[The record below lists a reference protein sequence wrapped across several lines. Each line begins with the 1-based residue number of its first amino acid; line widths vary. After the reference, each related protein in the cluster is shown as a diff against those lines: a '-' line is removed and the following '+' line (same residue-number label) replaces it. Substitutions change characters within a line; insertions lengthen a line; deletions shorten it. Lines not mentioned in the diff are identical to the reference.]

1 MPIRQQS
8 ADVRF
13 REIDLSEIITT
24 NSSSRGAIVL
34 VSKQG
39 RPGRFNV
46 TNTQAFVD
54 EYGTPDAAI
63 SFGHYCALDF
73 LQEGDQ
79 LDVVRVVSADAKYSA
94 LLLNDSTGVSALVNT
109 FTGSVQGTNNPQG
122 FDFDGAVTGS
132 DTPLVLFT
140 PKKGQGSHGDY
151 LSVKISSENIAVPAA
166 PAGVQAALGGTLAAG
181 SFAYKVTAISN
192 VGETMP
198 SPASTSVVIASGTTN
213 KITVTWTPV
222 EGARGYKLYGRTG
235 SSFLLIGT
243 FGANEFSYV
252 DTGAV
257 TPAGIAPTVAPT
269 PTTRF
274 TVEVYDSRYSIADSL
289 EEWECTL
296 KDEVDDSGVQLEIAQ
311 RINAFSELL
320 SVVSNV
326 PNLLS
331 APPFVKAIARTDLEG
346 GSSGTAV
353 TNFQIAAAWS
363 TYFGDAEKVKVQIL
377 INGGYTDVTV
387 QQQMVQVAEKR
398 GDAVALLDI
407 PSAMQKA
414 NDAVKYRTLMA
425 GISSSYCAWYTA
437 DNFQSDLYNGKKL
450 YTPPSGW
457 AAAIC
462 ARTDRLVGA
471 SGAPA
476 GLNRGNLPILSTRQ
490 EYDDAERTYLF
501 ENKINYTR
509 KIIGSGNFIWE
520 QVTGQSKNSAL
531 SWLSVRRMINV
542 IKTSVKD
549 FLMFSLQEPND
560 DFTRKQIITACT
572 EYLQSWKDARGILD
586 FKVVVDDTNNTP
598 AFYNLGILKVAFFI
612 TPIIPIHEIQV
623 DVVITKKGVS
633 FSEINIQNLA

>member
-1 MPIRQQS
+1 MPIKQQG

-13 REIDLSEIITT
+13 REIDLSAIIAT

-46 TNTQAFVD
+46 SNTQAFVS
-54 EYGTPDAAI
+54 EYGQPDAAV
-63 SFGHYCALDF
+63 SFGHYCSLDF
-73 LQEGDQ
+73 LQEGSS
-79 LDVVRVVSADAKYSA
+79 LDVVRVVSADAKFSA
-94 LLLNDSTGVSALVNT
+94 LLLNDAGGVTGLVNE
-109 FTGSVQGTNNPQG
+109 FSGAVTGTTNPAG
-122 FDFDGAVTGS
+122 FDFDGAVATS
-132 DTPLVLFT
+132 DVPLVLFT

-151 LSVKISSENIAVPAA
+151 LSVKISTENVAVPGI
-166 PAGVQAALGGTLAAG
+166 PTGVQAALGGSLAAG
-181 SFAYKVTAISN
+181 TYNYKVSAISN
-192 VGETMP
+192 IGETLP
-198 SPASTSVVIASGTTN
+198 STQSANITIAAGTSN
-213 KITVTWTPV
+213 KVTVSWAAV
-222 EGARGYKLYGRTG
+222 EGARGYRLYGRTG
-235 SSFLLIGT
+235 GTYLLIAT
-243 FGANEFSYV
+243 LGANELTFE

-257 TPAGIAPTVAPT
+257 TPAGAAPTVAPT
-269 PTTRF
+269 PTARF
-274 TVEVYDSRYSIADSL
+274 TVSVFDSRYSLSDAL
-289 EEWECTL
+289 ETWECTL
-296 KDEVDDSGVQLEIAQ
+296 KDDVDDTGTQLEISQ
-311 RINAFSELL
+311 RINAFSELIN
-320 SVVSNV
+320 VVTNV

-331 APPFVKAIARTDLEG
+331 APPTIRPVAMTSLKG
-346 GSSGTAV
+346 GTSGSAV
-353 TNFQIAAAWS
+353 TNNLIAAAWS
-363 TYFGDAEKVKVQIL
+363 TYFGDAEKVKVQLL

-387 QQQMVQVAEKR
+387 QQQMVQVAQKR

-407 PSAMQKA
+407 PSASQSA
-414 NDAVKYRTLMA
+414 NNAVKYRTLVA
-425 GISSSYCAWYTA
+425 GIDSSYCGWYTA

-462 ARTDRLVGA
+462 ARTDRIVGA
-471 SGAPA
+471 QGAPA
-476 GLNRGNLPILSTRQ
+476 GMNRALLPILGTRV
-490 EYDDAERTYLF
+490 EYDDPERTYLF

-531 SWLSVRRMINV
+531 SWLNVRRMINV

-572 EYLQSWKDARGILD
+572 EYLQSWKDARGIQD

-623 DVVITKKGVS
+623 DVVMTKKGVS
-633 FSEINIQNLA
+633 FSEVNIQNLA

>member
-46 TNTQAFVD
+46 TNTQSFVD
-54 EYGTPDAAI
+54 EYGQPDAAV

-79 LDVVRVVSADAKYSA
+79 LDVVRVVSADARYSA
-94 LLLNDSTGVSALVNT
+94 ILLNDTAGVTGLVNT
-109 FTGSVQGTNNPQG
+109 FAGPTTGVLNPPA
-122 FDFDGAVTGS
+122 FDFDGAVVGT
-132 DTPLVLFT
+132 DTPLILFT
-140 PKKGQGSHGDY
+140 PKKGQGSHGDF
-151 LSVKISSENIAVPAA
+151 LSIKIKSENIAIPAA
-166 PAGVQAALGGTLAAG
+166 PTGVQASTGGTLAAG
-181 SFAYKVTAISN
+181 SYAYKLTAISN

-198 SPASTSVVIASGTTN
+198 STASTNVVIAAGTTN
-213 KITVTWTPV
+213 KITVTWPAV

-235 SSFLLIGT
+235 GSFLLIGT

-252 DTGAV
+252 DDGTV
-257 TPAGIAPTVAPT
+257 TPAGVAPTVAPT

-274 TVEVYDSRYSIADSL
+274 TVEVFDSRYSIADSL

-296 KDEVDDSGVQLEIAQ
+296 QDEVDDSGIQLEIVQ

-331 APPFVKAIARTDLEG
+331 APPVVKAVARTDLKG
-346 GSSGTAV
+346 GTSGSAV

-377 INGGYTDVTV
+377 INGGYTDTTV
-387 QQQMVQVAEKR
+387 QQQMVSVAEKR

-407 PSAMQKA
+407 PSSMQKA
-414 NDAVKYRTLMA
+414 NDAVKYRALMSN
-425 GISSSYCAWYTA
+425 IDSSYCAFYTA

-476 GLNRGNLPILSTRQ
+476 GMNRAGLPILGTRQ

-501 ENKINYTR
+501 ENQVNYTR
-509 KIIGSGNFIWE
+509 KIIGSGTFIWE
-520 QVTGQSKNSAL
+520 QVTGQSKSSAL
-531 SWLSVRRMINV
+531 SWLNVRRMINV

-572 EYLQSWKDARGILD
+572 EYLQSWKDARGISD

-598 AFYNLGILKVAFFI
+598 PFYNLGILKVAFFI
-612 TPIIPIHEIQV
+612 TPIIAIHEIQV